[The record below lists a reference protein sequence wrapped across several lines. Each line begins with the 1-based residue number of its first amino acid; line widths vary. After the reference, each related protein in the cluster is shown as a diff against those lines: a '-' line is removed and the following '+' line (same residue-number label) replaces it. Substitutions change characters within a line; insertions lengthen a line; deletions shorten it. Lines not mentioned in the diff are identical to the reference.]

1 MTTNSKAVFLS
12 YASEDAAAAHRI
24 AEALR
29 SAGVEVWFDQD
40 ELRGGDAWDQKI
52 RRQIRE
58 CALFMPIVSENTQAR
73 PEGYFRLEWKLAVDR
88 SHLMADDQPFLL
100 PVVIDVALDESA
112 RVPDRFRLV
121 QWTSLPDG
129 ITSGSFTNHVLSL
142 LTAGIPPKSAPF
154 QPPPA
159 VIPRPAGSRKARL
172 AVGLA
177 AVILVVAVSYL
188 SIDKFVLARRPSTEK
203 TPAVQALAPPT
214 HAIPEKSVAVL
225 PFVDMSEKHD
235 QEYFADGL
243 TEELIDRLSQ
253 SSDLKVIARTSS
265 FHYKGR
271 NDDVRTIALALGVRH
286 LLEGSVR
293 KSGKHLRVTV
303 QLLRASDGS
312 HIWSDTYDQL
322 IQDVFKIQTD
332 IANAVTRRLN
342 ASMAALAQSDRDRP
356 TVFAA
361 YEMVLQGDTHRRFNK
376 NDIDAAIDCYRRA
389 VALDPGYALAWAR
402 FGRELVIKQQM
413 VDYKEAADLQVEAEQ
428 AVTRALEIDPNL
440 AFGYYARGWVVKQK
454 ADFKGAEEAFRH
466 ANLLQPGIADRMLAN
481 IKLLQTGDLSAA
493 IDTYRALLDRDPK
506 FPTLYARLGDLL
518 FHAGRFAEAETV
530 LRQLIALEPGFGG
543 ARWFLIRTLVSA
555 GSASK
560 ALEEMALEDDPD
572 NLPVE
577 KVLVY
582 WVLGRREE
590 STAALKLIPRDPNNL
605 ETIAELHA
613 FRGEIDQAFRDL
625 DDGFNAGPQYVT
637 ELNFDRYFEKLRSD
651 PRYALLLRKMDR
663 PN

>member
-1 MTTNSKAVFLS
+1 MTTNSKAIFLS
-12 YASEDAAAAHRI
+12 YASEDAAAAQRI
-24 AEALR
+24 ADALR
-29 SAGVEVWFDQD
+29 SAGVEVWFDQS

-52 RRQIRE
+52 RQQIRE

-129 ITSGSFTNHVLSL
+129 ATPASFSNHVLSL
-142 LTAGIPPKSAPF
+142 LTAGTAPKSAPF
-154 QPPPA
+154 RPPPA
-159 VIPRPAGSRKARL
+159 VVSRPGSRKAML

-188 SIDKFVLARRPSTEK
+188 AIDKFVLARRPSTEK
-203 TPAVQALAPPT
+203 ASAVQASAPQT
-214 HAIPEKSVAVL
+214 HGIPDKSVAVL

-303 QLLRASDGS
+303 QLLLASDGS

-322 IQDVFKIQTD
+322 TQDVFKIQTD
-332 IANAVTRRLN
+332 IANMVTRHLN
-342 ASMAALAQSDRDRP
+342 ASMAILGQPDRDRP

-361 YEMVLQGDTHRRFNK
+361 YEMVLQGDSHRRFNK
-376 NDIDAAIDCYRRA
+376 DDIDAAIDCYRRA
-389 VALDPGYALAWAR
+389 IALDPGYALAWAR
-402 FGRELVIKQQM
+402 LGGRLAVKEQI
-413 VDYKEAADLQVEAEQ
+413 VDYKEAANLEGEAEK

-440 AFGYYARGWVVKQK
+440 AFGYNARGWALYSK

-481 IKLLQTGDLSAA
+481 VKLEHTGNVSAA
-493 IDTYRALLDRDPK
+493 IDTYRALLDHDPK
-506 FPTLYARLGDLL
+506 YATLYARLGDLL
-518 FHAGRFAEAETV
+518 FQAGRFAEAETV
-530 LRQLIALEPGFGG
+530 LRQLIALEPGFSG
-543 ARWFLIRTLVSA
+543 ARWFLIKTLVFA
-555 GSASK
+555 GSVSE
-560 ALEEMALEDDPD
+560 ALEEMALEDEPE
-572 NLPVE
+572 NLVPE
-577 KVLVY
+577 KVIVY
-582 WVLGRREE
+582 WALGRKEE
-590 STAALKLIPRDPNNL
+590 STAALSSISRDPNNFQD
-605 ETIAELHA
+605 IADLHA

-625 DDGFNAGPQYVT
+625 DDGVNAGPQYVT
-637 ELNFDRYFEKLRSD
+637 GLKFDRFLEKLRSD
-651 PRYALLLRKMDR
+651 PRFALLLRKLNR